1 MCVVI
6 KICLSVVEQKIH
18 LKACFHSACVFEKR
32 FLCPGG
38 EQIKI
43 TFALW
48 DRPSF
53 DQGLIYNIGQGV
65 GYLFQRDCALFLQ
78 DRAGYRDGGL
88 IILF

>member
-38 EQIKI
+38 EQIKS
-43 TFALW
+43 
-48 DRPSF
+48 RVPSET
-53 DQGLIYNIGQGV
+53 DHSLIRESFTISV
-65 GYLFQRDCALFLQ
+65 MVLDISFRETALFSS
-78 DRAGYRDGGL
+78 RIVRDTEMEVS
-88 IILF
+88 